1 MVFGRNKN
9 SETHNKHVRD
19 PLKSNAIPFLP
30 MQKAEEDRTKE
41 EAAKAGEDGD
51 VSSPGG
57 GDDAE
62 EVAGGGDAKAE
73 AEAEGGE
80 AKR

>member
-1 MVFGRNKN
+1 MTRTRNK
-9 SETHNKHVRD
+9 SEIRSKATRGV
-19 PLKSNAIPFLP
+19 FLAYVP

-41 EAAKAGEDGD
+41 ETAAARGDGD

-62 EVAGGGDAKAE
+62 QVAGGGDAKAE